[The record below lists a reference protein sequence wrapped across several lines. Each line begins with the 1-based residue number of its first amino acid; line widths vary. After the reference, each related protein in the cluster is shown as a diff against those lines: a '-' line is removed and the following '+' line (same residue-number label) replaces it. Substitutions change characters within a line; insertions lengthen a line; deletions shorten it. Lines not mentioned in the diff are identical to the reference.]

1 MGLRRP
7 RIAEEGNPLNQQS
20 APAARGVSRI
30 EELEVVGLLQ
40 ERIDRLVE
48 KEESPRNNA
57 K

>member
-1 MGLRRP
+1 LFS
-7 RIAEEGNPLNQQS
+7 AEGYPLHQQIG
-20 APAARGVSRI
+20 PASRGVSRV

-48 KEESPRNNA
+48 KEEPPRNNV